1 MVEAVQ
7 PFFKCHEASLYYIK
21 TRSESSSNFERNLGE
36 FGTFQKLADFASKS
50 QNNNE
55 LSQLSLRVIFINKQK
70 LEYKK

>member
-1 MVEAVQ
+1 MVEVLQ
-7 PFFKCHEASLYYIK
+7 PFFKCYEASLYYIK

-55 LSQLSLRVIFINKQK
+55 LSQLRVIFINKQK